1 MSSDEAGGRALSAS
15 DAKGRLVRAHRAGR
29 ARVKEWVIRVFL
41 GSFAA
46 RWKAE
51 RVRREGAEEALRKL
65 KCEFEDLMVAHT
77 AALIRVREQWQYESR
92 ERRRAQEDLLAISH
106 REQRRIGRDLHDT
119 LGQQLT
125 GIALL
130 SESLSRALRSKFSEE
145 ADHAARI
152 SQLLREA
159 IGQTRRLAHGL
170 MPVDLA
176 SGGLGMALRHLA
188 EDTGRLFDLSCQI
201 TGEHTPVHNH
211 TIATHLYHITQE
223 ALHNA
228 KRHGHA
234 RHVWIRLSKEG
245 NRGRMSVVDDG
256 HGLPPGPERGTGMGL
271 RVMRYR
277 AESMG
282 GTMSIEPHEQ
292 GGTTVTITF
301 CDSAPAG

>member
-1 MSSDEAGGRALSAS
+1 
-15 DAKGRLVRAHRAGR
+15 VT
-29 ARVKEWVIRVFL
+29 EWVIRVFF
-41 GSFAA
+41 GSLAA

-51 RVRREGAEEALRKL
+51 QVRRKGAEEALRKL
-65 KCEFEDLMVAHT
+65 KCEFEDLMIAHT

-125 GIALL
+125 GISLL
-130 SESLSRALRSKFSEE
+130 SESLSRALRSKFPEE
-145 ADHAARI
+145 ADHAARMG
-152 SQLLREA
+152 QLLREA

-170 MPVDLA
+170 MPVDLE
-176 SGGLGMALRHLA
+176 SVGLGAALRHLA

-211 TIATHLYHITQE
+211 TVATHLYHITQE

-245 NRGRMSVVDDG
+245 NRGRMSVADDG
-256 HGLPPGPERGTGMGL
+256 HGLPQGPESGTGMGL

-282 GTMSIEPHEQ
+282 GTMSIEQHEQ
-292 GGTTVTITF
+292 GGTTVTVTF
-301 CDSAPAG
+301 CDSIPGG